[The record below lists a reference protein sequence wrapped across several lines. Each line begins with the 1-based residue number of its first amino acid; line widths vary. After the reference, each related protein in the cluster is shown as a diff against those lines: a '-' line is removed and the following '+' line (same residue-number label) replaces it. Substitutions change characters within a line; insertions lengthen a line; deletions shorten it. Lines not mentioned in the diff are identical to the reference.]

1 LFSFLNEIFEGGDSR
16 RVLINKWVLSYG
28 VFVNIMLDAFNLIS
42 AFPLDDGRILRA
54 VLVKR
59 NIPREKLALLISAL

>member
-1 LFSFLNEIFEGGDSR
+1 M
-16 RVLINKWVLSYG
+16 VLSYG
-28 VFVNIMLDAFNLIS
+28 VFVNIILGALNLIP